1 MRMKRV
7 IAGLNNTQKVRV
19 IVDGVGFV
27 TDIYGVTEMP
37 FTSQRASVWQVLEQ
51 MVAKGTKGMA
61 TRITYYDNAMK
72 AGTHEIQVDL
82 L

>member
-1 MRMKRV
+1 MRMKRIV
-7 IAGLNNTQKVRV
+7 AGLNNTQKVRV
-19 IVDGVGFV
+19 IVDGIGFV
-27 TDIYGVTEMP
+27 TDVYGVTEMP